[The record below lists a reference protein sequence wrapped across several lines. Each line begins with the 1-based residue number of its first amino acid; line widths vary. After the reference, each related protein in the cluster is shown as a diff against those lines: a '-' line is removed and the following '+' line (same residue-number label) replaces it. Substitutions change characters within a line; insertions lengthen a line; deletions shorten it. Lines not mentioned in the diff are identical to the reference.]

1 MKGHALHMKPSEK
14 GFTLVELMIVM
25 SIIAI
30 LAAIAYPSYTDYVRK
45 SRRADAQAALA
56 NVQLAQQKLR
66 SSCRFYAG
74 TPGAADNCGATAA
87 ASTVR
92 IPATSPD
99 GWYAL
104 TLSNASATGFT
115 VTATGQ
121 GDQANDDENGVVC
134 TMVLSVSAANPN
146 GLRTPANCWN

>member
-1 MKGHALHMKPSEK
+1 MRKSNK
-14 GFTLVELMIVM
+14 GFTLVELMIVI

-30 LAAIAYPSYTDYVRK
+30 LAAIAYPSYIDFVRK
-45 SRRADAQAALA
+45 SRRADAQSALA
-56 NVQLAQQKLR
+56 NAQLAQQKLR
-66 SSCRFYAG
+66 SSCRFYAA
-74 TPGAADNCGATAA
+74 TAGASDNCGASAD

-92 IPATSPD
+92 MPATSPD

-121 GDQANDDENGVVC
+121 GDQANDEERGVVC

-146 GLRTPANCWN
+146 GLRTPAECWD

>member
-66 SSCRFYAG
+66 SS
-74 TPGAADNCGATAA
+74 
-87 ASTVR
+87 
-92 IPATSPD
+92 
-99 GWYAL
+99 
-104 TLSNASATGFT
+104 
-115 VTATGQ
+115 
-121 GDQANDDENGVVC
+121 
-134 TMVLSVSAANPN
+134 
-146 GLRTPANCWN
+146 